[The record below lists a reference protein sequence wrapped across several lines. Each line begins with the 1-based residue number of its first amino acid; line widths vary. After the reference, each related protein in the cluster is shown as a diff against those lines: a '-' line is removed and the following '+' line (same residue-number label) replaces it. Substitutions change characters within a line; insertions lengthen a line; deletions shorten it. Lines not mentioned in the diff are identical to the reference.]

1 MFKFQNLR
9 VYQDGLLFVDRI
21 YAITERWPVN
31 ERFGLIDQLR
41 RAAVSIV
48 LNIAEGSS
56 RTKKDFGHFI
66 DISRGSCYECVAIL
80 TITHSRKL
88 ITDQVYN
95 NFCNDLERL
104 SRSLGGL
111 KKSLQ

>member
-1 MFKFQNLR
+1 MFKFQGLH
-9 VYQDGLLFVDRI
+9 VYQDGLLFVDEI
-21 YAITERWPVN
+21 YSITERWSTS
-31 ERFGLIDQLR
+31 ERFGLVDQLR
-41 RAAVSIV
+41 RAASSIV

-80 TITHSRKL
+80 TIAHGRKL
-88 ITDQVYN
+88 ITDQIYN
-95 NFCNDLERL
+95 NLCNDLERL

-111 KKSLQ
+111 KKSL

>member
-1 MFKFQNLR
+1 MFKFQNLH
-9 VYQDGLLFVDRI
+9 VYHDGLLFVDKI
-21 YAITERWPVN
+21 YSIIERWPIN
-31 ERFGLIDQLR
+31 ERFGLVDQLR

-56 RTKKDFGHFI
+56 RTKKDFGHFL

-80 TITHSRKL
+80 TIACSRKY
-88 ITDQVYN
+88 ITNQIYN
-95 NFCNDLERL
+95 ALCNDLERL

>member
-1 MFKFQNLR
+1 MFKFQNLH

-21 YAITERWPVN
+21 YAITERWPTN

-80 TITHSRKL
+80 TIANKRNL
-88 ITDQVYN
+88 ITNQIYSVL
-95 NFCNDLERL
+95 CNDLERL

>member
-1 MFKFQNLR
+1 MFKFQNLH
-9 VYQDGLLFVDRI
+9 VYQDGLTFVDRI
-21 YAITERWPVN
+21 YSVTERWPAN

-80 TITHSRKL
+80 TIAHSRKL
-88 ITDQVYN
+88 IMDQIYN
-95 NFCNDLERL
+95 DFCNDLERL